1 MFLQRLQRSDLCR
14 FNSQNPRIKRTVIR
28 EIRGVA
34 DSLQKRRH
42 KKLLNFKAMNTNVT
56 IIKNSN
62 IKAMTIISENAAS
75 QQVAG
80 SRAEEMM
87 ASAIAHE
94 AKMAEIKAAE
104 EQEEKMNLRIIKIK
118 PAGNA
123 KMFRTLT
130 KAIAAGATTL
140 IVTTRVDVAGCGYVW
155 FGIRKGYTELDG
167 KLLLNAQIWNYLM
180 AFLMGKELPEVTEFE
195 PDREICCQSEWLA
208 EVAAEVEKLTAI
220 TSEEYNESEE
230 GIGYLAKKYHFPNG
244 KVVMPAEAME
254 DICDLLN

>member
-1 MFLQRLQRSDLCR
+1 M
-14 FNSQNPRIKRTVIR
+14 N
-28 EIRGVA
+28 EILA
-34 DSLQKRRH
+34 
-42 KKLLNFKAMNTNVT
+42 
-56 IIKNSN
+56 
-62 IKAMTIISENAAS
+62 NAAS
-75 QQVAG
+75 QQVAVN
-80 SRAEEMM
+80 R
-87 ASAIAHE
+87 
-94 AKMAEIKAAE
+94 AE
-104 EQEEKMNLRIIKIK
+104 EQEEKTNLRVIKIK

-167 KLLLNAQIWNYLM
+167 KLLLNAQIWNYLL
-180 AFLMGKELPEVTEFE
+180 AFLMGKELPEVTEYE

-254 DICDLLN
+254 DITELLN

>member
-1 MFLQRLQRSDLCR
+1 MNEVGAYGRPKLQ
-14 FNSQNPRIKRTVIR
+14 
-28 EIRGVA
+28 GVA
-34 DSLQKRRH
+34 DSPKEAATNLI
-42 KKLLNFKAMNTNVT
+42 KKIT
-56 IIKNSN
+56 IMETLANINGNMN
-62 IKAMTIISENAAS
+62 IKLNNIKTMTTISENAAS
-75 QQVAG
+75 QLVAG
-80 SRAEEMM
+80 NR
-87 ASAIAHE
+87 
-94 AKMAEIKAAE
+94 AE
-104 EQEEKMNLRIIKIK
+104 EQEDKTNLRVIKIK

-167 KLLLNAQIWNYLM
+167 KLLLNAQIWNYLL

-195 PDREICCQSEWLA
+195 PDREICCQSEWLV
-208 EVAAEVEKLTAI
+208 EVAAEVEKLTSV

-254 DICDLLN
+254 DITDLLN

>member
-1 MFLQRLQRSDLCR
+1 MQ
-14 FNSQNPRIKRTVIR
+14 
-28 EIRGVA
+28 GVA
-34 DSLQKRRH
+34 DSPKEAATKLN
-42 KKLLNFKAMNTNVT
+42 KKIT
-56 IIKNSN
+56 IMKTLANINDNIN
-62 IKAMTIISENAAS
+62 IKFNNIKTINVISENAES

-80 SRAEEMM
+80 NR
-87 ASAIAHE
+87 
-94 AKMAEIKAAE
+94 AE

-118 PAGNA
+118 PVGNA
-123 KMFRTLT
+123 KMFRTLA

-167 KLLLNAQIWNYLM
+167 KLLLNAQIWNYLL

-195 PDREICCQSEWLA
+195 PDREICCQSEWLV
-208 EVAAEVEKLTAI
+208 EVAAEVEKLTSV

-254 DICDLLN
+254 DITDLLN

>member
-1 MFLQRLQRSDLCR
+1 MNEVGAYGRPKLQ
-14 FNSQNPRIKRTVIR
+14 
-28 EIRGVA
+28 GVA
-34 DSLQKRRH
+34 DSPKEAATKLN
-42 KKLLNFKAMNTNVT
+42 KKIT
-56 IIKNSN
+56 IMKTLANINDNIN
-62 IKAMTIISENAAS
+62 IKFNNIKTINVISENAES

-80 SRAEEMM
+80 NR
-87 ASAIAHE
+87 
-94 AKMAEIKAAE
+94 AE

-118 PAGNA
+118 PVGNA
-123 KMFRTLT
+123 KMFRTLA

-167 KLLLNAQIWNYLM
+167 KLLLNAQIWNYLL

-195 PDREICCQSEWLA
+195 PDREICCQSEWLV
-208 EVAAEVEKLTAI
+208 EVAAEVEKLTSV

-254 DICDLLN
+254 DITDLLN

>member
-1 MFLQRLQRSDLCR
+1 MKTLV
-14 FNSQNPRIKRTVIR
+14 NTI
-28 EIRGVA
+28 A
-34 DSLQKRRH
+34 
-42 KKLLNFKAMNTNVT
+42 NTNT
-56 IIKNSN
+56 NFNKTNKMEKNN
-62 IKAMTIISENAAS
+62 VAAAS

-104 EQEEKMNLRIIKIK
+104 EQEEKTNLRVIKIK

-123 KMFRTLT
+123 KMFRTLA

-167 KLLLNAQIWNYLM
+167 KLLLNAQIWNYLL

-195 PDREICCQSEWLA
+195 PDREICCQSEWLV
-208 EVAAEVEKLTAI
+208 EVAAEVEKLTPI

-254 DICDLLN
+254 DITELLN

>member
-1 MFLQRLQRSDLCR
+1 MNEVGAYGRPKLQ
-14 FNSQNPRIKRTVIR
+14 
-28 EIRGVA
+28 GVA
-34 DSLQKRRH
+34 DSPKEAATKLN
-42 KKLLNFKAMNTNVT
+42 KKITIMKTLVNTIANTNTNFNNTNKMEKINV
-56 IIKNSN
+56 
-62 IKAMTIISENAAS
+62 AAAS
-75 QQVAG
+75 QLVAG
-80 SRAEEMM
+80 NR
-87 ASAIAHE
+87 
-94 AKMAEIKAAE
+94 AE
-104 EQEEKMNLRIIKIK
+104 EQEEKTNLRVIKIK

-123 KMFRTLT
+123 KMFRTLA

-230 GIGYLAKKYHFPNG
+230 GI
-244 KVVMPAEAME
+244 E
-254 DICDLLN
+254 

>member
-1 MFLQRLQRSDLCR
+1 MNEVGAYGRPKLQ
-14 FNSQNPRIKRTVIR
+14 
-28 EIRGVA
+28 GVA
-34 DSLQKRRH
+34 DSPKEAATNLI
-42 KKLLNFKAMNTNVT
+42 KKIT
-56 IIKNSN
+56 IMETLANINGNMN
-62 IKAMTIISENAAS
+62 IKLNNIKTMTTISENAAS
-75 QQVAG
+75 QLVAG
-80 SRAEEMM
+80 NR
-87 ASAIAHE
+87 
-94 AKMAEIKAAE
+94 AE

-118 PAGNA
+118 PVGNA
-123 KMFRTLT
+123 KLFRTLA

-167 KLLLNAQIWNYLM
+167 KLLLNAQIWNYLL

-195 PDREICCQSEWLA
+195 PDREICCQSEWLV
-208 EVAAEVEKLTAI
+208 EVAAEVEKLTSV

-254 DICDLLN
+254 DITDLLN

>member
-1 MFLQRLQRSDLCR
+1 MNEVGAYGRPKLQ
-14 FNSQNPRIKRTVIR
+14 
-28 EIRGVA
+28 GVA
-34 DSLQKRRH
+34 DSPKEAATKLN
-42 KKLLNFKAMNTNVT
+42 KKITIMKTLVNTIANTNTNFNNTNKMEKINV
-56 IIKNSN
+56 
-62 IKAMTIISENAAS
+62 AAAS
-75 QQVAG
+75 QLVAG
-80 SRAEEMM
+80 NR
-87 ASAIAHE
+87 
-94 AKMAEIKAAE
+94 AE
-104 EQEEKMNLRIIKIK
+104 EQEEKTNLRVIKIK

-123 KMFRTLT
+123 KMFRTLA

-230 GIGYLAKKYHFPNG
+230 GIGYLAKKYHFSNG

-254 DICDLLN
+254 DITDLLN

>member
-1 MFLQRLQRSDLCR
+1 MKTLV
-14 FNSQNPRIKRTVIR
+14 NTI
-28 EIRGVA
+28 A
-34 DSLQKRRH
+34 
-42 KKLLNFKAMNTNVT
+42 NTNTNFNNTNKMEKINV
-56 IIKNSN
+56 
-62 IKAMTIISENAAS
+62 AAAS

-104 EQEEKMNLRIIKIK
+104 EQEEKTNLRVIKIK

-123 KMFRTLT
+123 KMFRTLA

-167 KLLLNAQIWNYLM
+167 KLLLNAQIWNYLL

-208 EVAAEVEKLTAI
+208 EVAAEVEKLTSV

-254 DICDLLN
+254 DITELLN

>member
-1 MFLQRLQRSDLCR
+1 MNEVGAYGRPKLQ
-14 FNSQNPRIKRTVIR
+14 
-28 EIRGVA
+28 GVA
-34 DSLQKRRH
+34 DSPKEAATKLN
-42 KKLLNFKAMNTNVT
+42 KKITIMKTLVNTIANTNTNFNNTNKMEKINV
-56 IIKNSN
+56 
-62 IKAMTIISENAAS
+62 AAAS
-75 QQVAG
+75 QLVAG
-80 SRAEEMM
+80 NR
-87 ASAIAHE
+87 
-94 AKMAEIKAAE
+94 AE
-104 EQEEKMNLRIIKIK
+104 EQEEKTNLRVIKIK

-123 KMFRTLT
+123 KMFRTLA

-254 DICDLLN
+254 DITELLN

>member
-1 MFLQRLQRSDLCR
+1 MFTSKGSEKQKKSTTFAVVNEVGAYGRPRLQ
-14 FNSQNPRIKRTVIR
+14 
-28 EIRGVA
+28 GVA
-34 DSLQKRRH
+34 DSPKEAATKLN
-42 KKLLNFKAMNTNVT
+42 KKITIMKTLVNTIANTNTNFNNTNKMEKINV
-56 IIKNSN
+56 
-62 IKAMTIISENAAS
+62 AAAS
-75 QQVAG
+75 QLVAG
-80 SRAEEMM
+80 NR
-87 ASAIAHE
+87 
-94 AKMAEIKAAE
+94 AE
-104 EQEEKMNLRIIKIK
+104 EQEEKTNLRVIKIK

-123 KMFRTLT
+123 KMFRTLA

-167 KLLLNAQIWNYLM
+167 KLLLNAQIWNYLL

-195 PDREICCQSEWLA
+195 PDREICCQSEWLV
-208 EVAAEVEKLTAI
+208 EVAAEVEKLTSV

-254 DICDLLN
+254 DITDLLN

>member
-1 MFLQRLQRSDLCR
+1 MKTLV
-14 FNSQNPRIKRTVIR
+14 NTI
-28 EIRGVA
+28 A
-34 DSLQKRRH
+34 
-42 KKLLNFKAMNTNVT
+42 NTNTNFNNTNKMEKINV
-56 IIKNSN
+56 
-62 IKAMTIISENAAS
+62 AAAS

-94 AKMAEIKAAE
+94 AKMAEVKAVE

-123 KMFRTLT
+123 KMFRTLA

-167 KLLLNAQIWNYLM
+167 KLLLNAQIWNYLL
-180 AFLMGKELPEVTEFE
+180 AFLMGKELSEVTEFE

-208 EVAAEVEKLTAI
+208 EVAAEVEKLTPI

-230 GIGYLAKKYHFPNG
+230 GIG
-244 KVVMPAEAME
+244 
-254 DICDLLN
+254 

>member
-1 MFLQRLQRSDLCR
+1 MKTLV
-14 FNSQNPRIKRTVIR
+14 NTI
-28 EIRGVA
+28 A
-34 DSLQKRRH
+34 
-42 KKLLNFKAMNTNVT
+42 NTNTNFNNTNKMEKINV
-56 IIKNSN
+56 
-62 IKAMTIISENAAS
+62 AAAS

-104 EQEEKMNLRIIKIK
+104 EQEEKTNLRVIKIK

-123 KMFRTLT
+123 KIFRTLT

-167 KLLLNAQIWNYLM
+167 KLLLNAQIWNYLL

-208 EVAAEVEKLTAI
+208 EVAAEVEKLTPI

-230 GIGYLAKKYHFPNG
+230 GIGYLAQKYHFPNG

-254 DICDLLN
+254 EITDLLN

>member
-1 MFLQRLQRSDLCR
+1 MKTLV
-14 FNSQNPRIKRTVIR
+14 NTI
-28 EIRGVA
+28 A
-34 DSLQKRRH
+34 
-42 KKLLNFKAMNTNVT
+42 NTNTNFNNTNKMEKINV
-56 IIKNSN
+56 
-62 IKAMTIISENAAS
+62 AAAS

-94 AKMAEIKAAE
+94 AKIAEIKAAE

-123 KMFRTLT
+123 KMFRTLA

-167 KLLLNAQIWNYLM
+167 KLLLNAQIWNYLL
-180 AFLMGKELPEVTEFE
+180 AFLMGKELPEVTEFK

-208 EVAAEVEKLTAI
+208 EVAAEVEKLTPI

-230 GIGYLAKKYHFPNG
+230 EIGYLAKSTTSPTAKS
-244 KVVMPAEAME
+244 
-254 DICDLLN
+254 

>member
-1 MFLQRLQRSDLCR
+1 MKTLANIND
-14 FNSQNPRIKRTVIR
+14 NI
-28 EIRGVA
+28 
-34 DSLQKRRH
+34 
-42 KKLLNFKAMNTNVT
+42 
-56 IIKNSN
+56 N
-62 IKAMTIISENAAS
+62 IKFNKTMTTISENAES

-80 SRAEEMM
+80 NRAEEM
-87 ASAIAHE
+87 
-94 AKMAEIKAAE
+94 
-104 EQEEKMNLRIIKIK
+104 
-118 PAGNA
+118 
-123 KMFRTLT
+123 T

-208 EVAAEVEKLTAI
+208 EVAAEVEKLTPI

-254 DICDLLN
+254 DITELLN

>member
-1 MFLQRLQRSDLCR
+1 MKTLV
-14 FNSQNPRIKRTVIR
+14 NTI
-28 EIRGVA
+28 A
-34 DSLQKRRH
+34 
-42 KKLLNFKAMNTNVT
+42 NTNTNFNNTNKMEKINV
-56 IIKNSN
+56 
-62 IKAMTIISENAAS
+62 AAAS

-94 AKMAEIKAAE
+94 AKMAEVKAVE

-123 KMFRTLT
+123 KMFRTLA

-167 KLLLNAQIWNYLM
+167 KRLLNAQIWNYLL
-180 AFLMGKELPEVTEFE
+180 AFLMGKELSEVTEFE

-208 EVAAEVEKLTAI
+208 EVAAEMEKLTAI

-254 DICDLLN
+254 DITDLLN

>member
-1 MFLQRLQRSDLCR
+1 MKTLV
-14 FNSQNPRIKRTVIR
+14 NTI
-28 EIRGVA
+28 A
-34 DSLQKRRH
+34 
-42 KKLLNFKAMNTNVT
+42 NTNTNFNNTNKMEKINV
-56 IIKNSN
+56 
-62 IKAMTIISENAAS
+62 AAAS

-94 AKMAEIKAAE
+94 AKMAEVKAVE

-123 KMFRTLT
+123 KMFRTLA

-167 KLLLNAQIWNYLM
+167 KLLLNAQIWNYLL
-180 AFLMGKELPEVTEFE
+180 AFLMGKELSEVTEFE
-195 PDREICCQSEWLA
+195 PDREICCQSEWLV
-208 EVAAEVEKLTAI
+208 EVAAEVEKLTSV

-230 GIGYLAKKYHFPNG
+230 GIGYLAKKYHCPNG

>member
-1 MFLQRLQRSDLCR
+1 MKTLV
-14 FNSQNPRIKRTVIR
+14 NTI
-28 EIRGVA
+28 A
-34 DSLQKRRH
+34 
-42 KKLLNFKAMNTNVT
+42 NTNTNFNNTNKMEKINV
-56 IIKNSN
+56 
-62 IKAMTIISENAAS
+62 AAAS

-87 ASAIAHE
+87 VSAIAHE

-104 EQEEKMNLRIIKIK
+104 VQEEKTNLRVIKIK

-167 KLLLNAQIWNYLM
+167 KLLLNAQIWNYLL

-195 PDREICCQSEWLA
+195 PDREICCQSEWLV
-208 EVAAEVEKLTAI
+208 EVAAEVEKLTSV

-254 DICDLLN
+254 DITDLLN